1 MKPLLAYPTLVAL
14 PLAGLVGVLHAGSAL
29 KAPPAI
35 SGEWRVES
43 PRAQTLTLS
52 QSGIHVSLA
61 FAGSE
66 YRGELRGD
74 TIVAES
80 RERRA
85 AGACVFLRA
94 RVDTLAVPHRMTVAM
109 EPAAR
114 PECAGP
120 FTAVHAG
127 RAAKRGER

>member
-1 MKPLLAYPTLVAL
+1 
-14 PLAGLVGVLHAGSAL
+14 
-29 KAPPAI
+29 
-35 SGEWRVES
+35 VES

-52 QSGIHVSLA
+52 QSGVHVSLA

-80 RERRA
+80 RERQA

-94 RVDTLAVPHRMTVAM
+94 RVDTAAVPHRMTVAM

-120 FTAVHAG
+120 FTAVHVG
-127 RAAKRGER
+127 TGKRGQR